1 MNSSRKERITLYEPL
16 FYELRPSR
24 YVWIL
29 TLTGMAL
36 LAGLCDCGV
45 VVRVAADDFVAARYS
60 VALGTVSV
68 ARGCFGTIFP
78 PGSGMLR
85 SGRVTAA
92 GFYCRKFYG
101 SGNYIVPLSC
111 LTDQK
116 YHYA

>member
-1 MNSSRKERITLYEPL
+1 MSGFDFDRNGAFGR
-16 FYELRPSR
+16 
-24 YVWIL
+24 
-29 TLTGMAL
+29 M
-36 LAGLCDCGV
+36 CDCGV

-68 ARGCFGTIFP
+68 ARGCFGTF
-78 PGSGMLR
+78 SR
-85 SGRVTAA
+85 REAECCARGRVTLP